1 MNVSDTREIQRVFEV
16 EGTFLGGVIEEH
28 EVNDQ
33 VFIV

>member
-28 EVNDQ
+28 EGE
-33 VFIV
+33 